1 MSNVAV
7 VGLGGMGLRH
17 CEAISQLETMNVNL
31 VSVCDIDIKRVKE
44 TSNTVSYTHLTLP
57 TTVSV

>member
-17 CEAISQLETMNVNL
+17 CEAISQLEAMNVNL

-44 TSNTVSYTHLTLP
+44 T
-57 TTVSV
+57 

>member
-17 CEAISQLETMNVNL
+17 CEAISQLENVNL
-31 VSVCDIDIKRVKE
+31 ISVCDIDIERVKE
-44 TSNTVSYTHLTLP
+44 NRK
-57 TTVSV
+57 TTYLWCTI